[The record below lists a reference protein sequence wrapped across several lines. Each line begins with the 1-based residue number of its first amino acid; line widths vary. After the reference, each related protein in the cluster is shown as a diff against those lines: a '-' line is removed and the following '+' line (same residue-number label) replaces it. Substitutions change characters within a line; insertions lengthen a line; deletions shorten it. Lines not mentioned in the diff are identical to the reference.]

1 MRAVHKSGKSQYIL
15 IACSQSFFGM
25 EERRPVF
32 AVAQARALVGDGH
45 EARVID

>member
-1 MRAVHKSGKSQYIL
+1 MQPVFLS
-15 IACSQSFFGM
+15 
-25 EERRPVF
+25 VF